1 MFGIKVVS
9 AIYYSAHCEN
19 STAFSHNLKNPRWRW
34 PPSRIFRLCEFG
46 YSGVL
51 IVICALYQ
59 IWFKYRLQ
67 SLRSTHLS
75 FRPSLMTLREL
86 TSGFAFWSRGYL
98 RMAVMHLPVKF
109 GADIFIQSGVIN
121 IFPKFKMAVIFRLY
135 KFGHSGML
143 TVWYWCAVPN
153 LVQISVIVTHLS
165 FRPSFD
171 GVTRINFRFRLL
183 VAWSSSHGRDASSY
197 KIWCRYLYP
206 FRSY

>member
-1 MFGIKVVS
+1 
-9 AIYYSAHCEN
+9 
-19 STAFSHNLKNPRWRW
+19 
-34 PPSRIFRLCEFG
+34 
-46 YSGVL
+46 
-51 IVICALYQ
+51 
-59 IWFKYRLQ
+59 
-67 SLRSTHLS
+67 
-75 FRPSLMTLREL
+75 MTLREL

-171 GVTRINFRFRLL
+171 GVTRINLRFRLL
-183 VAWSSSHGRDASSY
+183 VTWSSPQGCGASSH
-197 KIWCRYLYP
+197 KIWSRYLYLI
-206 FRSY
+206 RSYWHFPEIKDSGCRHLGFVGEPWDHPRRRVRGPYSL